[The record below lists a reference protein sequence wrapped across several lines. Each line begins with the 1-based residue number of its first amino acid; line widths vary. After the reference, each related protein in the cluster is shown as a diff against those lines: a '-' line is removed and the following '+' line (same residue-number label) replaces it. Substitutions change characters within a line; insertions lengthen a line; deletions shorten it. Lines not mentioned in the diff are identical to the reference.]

1 VSTVNSQLS
10 THKLDSPTATM
21 SRSSF
26 VTILIACIVLSSSAF
41 APNAMAKSIS
51 TKNTLKMGFG
61 MGDGEKPKKLT
72 RDNEPEEY
80 FSSNLDKMSDSEK
93 LPLAIG
99 GLLVISLPFI
109 AGLIALYSAK

>member
-1 VSTVNSQLS
+1 MYHPAETMNRVSI
-10 THKLDSPTATM
+10 
-21 SRSSF
+21 
-26 VTILIACIVLSSSAF
+26 VTILIACVVLSTSAF
-41 APNAMAKSIS
+41 APNSIAKSVS

-72 RDNEPEEY
+72 RENEPDEY

-99 GLLVISLPFI
+99 GLVVISLPFI